1 MSSKLAIIVK
11 SENLI
16 NVILLMAVSNPL
28 YKPIKAY
35 TRNITLIATKIL
47 QYTYRKKEKELNEN
61 KC

>member
-28 YKPIKAY
+28 YKPIKTY
-35 TRNITLIATKIL
+35 TRNIALVATKIL
-47 QYTYRKKEKELNEN
+47 QYKNRKKEKELNEN